1 MPTLADI
8 EQQVS
13 ANTPSRPQVLA
24 AIRRQMLA
32 NLLKYTNR
40 NAIAYYSG
48 WLDRPVGRTDINDT
62 DINGLMNVVHG
73 MDRKKGL
80 DLILHTPGGGIAA
93 TESIVSYLRS
103 LFSGNIRCIVPQLA
117 MSAGTMI
124 ACSAIEIVMGRQSS
138 IGPIDPQ
145 LNGVPC
151 HGVVEEFRTAAR
163 QIKKD
168 REKIGVW
175 NPIIE
180 QYMPTFLG
188 ECQKAIELSR
198 ELVTEWLETGMF
210 ADDPKARTKARHVV
224 KILGDHGGTKTHD
237 RHISAVRA
245 REIGLKIVDLEADN
259 TFQDLILSIHHS
271 FMLTFINAPL
281 IKVIE
286 SSSGRGYYQS
296 APQTQK

>member
-8 EQQVS
+8 EQQVA
-13 ANTPSRPQVLA
+13 ANTHSRAQVLD
-24 AIRRQMLA
+24 AIRHTGLEE
-32 NLLKYTNR
+32 LSKYTGR
-40 NAIAYYSG
+40 NVIAYYSG

-73 MDRKKGL
+73 MKRDKGL

-103 LFSGNIRCIVPQLA
+103 LFKGDIRCIVPQLA

-124 ACSAIEIVMGRQSS
+124 ACSAKSIVMGRQSS

-145 LNGVPC
+145 LRGVPC

-163 QIKKD
+163 QLKKD
-168 REKIGVW
+168 SAKIGVW
-175 NPIIE
+175 SPIIE
-180 QYMPTFLG
+180 QYTPTFLG
-188 ECQKAIELSR
+188 ECQKAIELSK

-210 ADDPKARTKARHVV
+210 AGDPHAKSKARRVV
-224 KILGDHGGTKTHD
+224 KVLGDHGGTKTHD
-237 RHISAVRA
+237 RHISVSRA
-245 REIGLKIVDLEADN
+245 KEIGLKVIELEGDN
-259 TFQDLILSIHHS
+259 NFQDLVLSAHHS

-281 IKVIE
+281 IKIIE
-286 SSSGRGYYQS
+286 SDSGRGFFQRAPTTQS
-296 APQTQK
+296 